1 MVISK
6 VNTGREHALKVMFP
20 GPCHQPLFWL
30 FHLWW
35 RWVMLRVSPGQHT
48 ACVVWFM
55 DRYFREA
62 AIFFFILKKALK
74 TYKSWENIICLLKTR
89 FMNRCIYLFCH
100 HTDGQ
105 KMFSC
110 HGSEMYSITDEKEI
124 YIKKVLSCQLLYHG
138 GSCWIWVL
146 LSWNFNSKP
155 SRPHFSSA
163 AISASCN
170 LPAICL

>member
-74 TYKSWENIICLLKTR
+74 PYKSWENIICLLKTR

-105 KMFSC
+105 KMLSC

-124 YIKKVLSCQLLYHG
+124 YKKKSTVLPVVILWQQLLNL
-138 GSCWIWVL
+138 SFIVL
-146 LSWNFNSKP
+146 KLQLKTLQTTFL
-155 SRPHFSSA
+155 
-163 AISASCN
+163 ISGN
-170 LPAICL
+170 ICVL